1 MKRITISVED
11 EQKQFIEEK
20 SELYGNRSGVVR
32 AAIEQLRRRE
42 QIEEM
47 QEHFREREREDEDI
61 EKFSE
66 QSWKELADY

>member
-20 SELYGNRSGVVR
+20 SKLYGNRSGVVR

-47 QEHFREREREDEDI
+47 QEHFREQGSEDEDI

-66 QSWKELADY
+66 QSWKNLPDY